1 MRKAILTLLL
11 AAASGSAAA
20 DFGKWE
26 MVDRTDAFVVYA
38 DTSTI
43 RSLGDKIQMWDLSDA
58 KTDKALAMVKKARSF
73 KIEREYD
80 CAKQQLRLLYLAWHA
95 ENMGEG
101 AIVGSNSVAGPWQPV
116 LLGTIGER
124 LWNIACGVSRG
135 RRF

>member
-1 MRKAILTLLL
+1 MLML

-38 DTSTI
+38 DTATI
-43 RSLGDKIQMWDLSDA
+43 RNLGGIVQMWDLSDA
-58 KTDKALAMVKKARSF
+58 KAGTTLAPVRQARSF
-73 KIEREYD
+73 KAERQYD
-80 CAKQQLRLLYLAWHA
+80 CGKQQLRLLYISWHS

-101 AIVGSNSVAGPWQPV
+101 RIVGSNAVPGLWQPV

-124 LWNIACGVSRG
+124 LWKIACGQDRG